1 MKQPT
6 SRGDLKVRVKTSKKR
21 TVAQKRWLERQLNDP
36 YVARAKREGYRSR
49 AAYKLIE
56 IDDKHHILKPGGKVI
71 DLGSAPGGWSQVAAQ
86 RVKAGEGGR
95 VVAIDLLEME
105 PVPHVDFM
113 QMDFLDA
120 GAPQKLREMLG
131 EGADVV
137 LSDMAANTTGHRK
150 TDQLRIIGLVEEAAG
165 FASEVLKPGGAFL
178 AKVRQGGTDN
188 DLLAMLK
195 RDFAT
200 VKHIKPAASRQDSSE
215 LFVLATGFRKA

>member
-1 MKQPT
+1 
-6 SRGDLKVRVKTSKKR
+6 
-21 TVAQKRWLERQLNDP
+21 
-36 YVARAKREGYRSR
+36 
-49 AAYKLIE
+49 
-56 IDDKHHILKPGGKVI
+56 
-71 DLGSAPGGWSQVAAQ
+71 
-86 RVKAGEGGR
+86 
-95 VVAIDLLEME
+95 
-105 PVPHVDFM
+105 M

-120 GAPQKLREMLG
+120 GAPKKLREMLG

-165 FASEVLKPGGAFL
+165 FAGEVLKPGGTFL

-200 VKHIKPAASRQDSSE
+200 VKHIKPQASRQDSSE
-215 LFVLATGFRKA
+215 LFVLATGF

>member
-1 MKQPT
+1 MNRPT
-6 SRGDLKVRVKTSKKR
+6 GRDLKVRVKTGKGR
-21 TVAQKRWLERQLNDP
+21 TLAQKRWLERQLNDP

-56 IDDKHHILKPGGKVI
+56 IDDKHHILKPGAKVI
-71 DLGSAPGGWSQVAAQ
+71 DLGAAPGGWSQVAAQ

-95 VVAIDLLEME
+95 VVAIDLLDME

-113 QMDFLDA
+113 QLDFLDA
-120 GAPQKLREMLG
+120 DAPKKLREMLG

-165 FASEVLKPGGAFL
+165 FAREVLKPGGAFL

-195 RDFAT
+195 RDFT
-200 VKHIKPAASRQDSSE
+200 SVKHIKPQASRQDSSE
-215 LFVLATGFRKA
+215 LFMLATGFRGR